1 MSISAGLTH
10 KTRRCTLVTMRRTD
24 KTSTLLLLVG
34 LAFILFFGPVLT
46 LPLQSVALGYGNI
59 ETPTPDPLAVP
70 VMPESPTQVDV
81 GRNLYY
87 YHCMPCHGD
96 QGQGLT
102 DEWREVW
109 PEDHQNCWGRGCHA
123 GRVDDAGF
131 PIPRYVPAVSGSP
144 QAIASF
150 QTADDLFTY
159 LLKAHPPQRPG
170 ALQQEEYW
178 ALTAFL
184 LHMNDRLPLDSQ
196 VGPTTAGRSRPTV
209 ILSVAVTSG
218 VLLTA
223 LLVYGR
229 ASKKMGVIRAETP
242 HKV

>member
-1 MSISAGLTH
+1 MRH
-10 KTRRCTLVTMRRTD
+10 KN
-24 KTSTLLLLVG
+24 KTSTLLLLIG
-34 LAFILFFGPVLT
+34 LACILFFGPILT
-46 LPLQSVALGYGNI
+46 MPPQSVALGYSNI

-123 GRVDDAGF
+123 GRADDAGF
-131 PIPRYVPAVSGSP
+131 PIPRDVPAVSGSP

-150 QTADDLFTY
+150 QKADDLFTY
-159 LLKAHPPQRPG
+159 LLNAHPPQRPG
-170 ALQQEEYW
+170 ALQQAEYW

-184 LHMNDRLPLDSQ
+184 LHQNDRLPSDGHI
-196 VGPTTAGRSRPTV
+196 GPFAGARSRPTV
-209 ILSVAVTSG
+209 ILSVAITSG

-223 LLVYGR
+223 FLVYGR
-229 ASKKMGVIRAETP
+229 GSKKQGRIGTDTP
-242 HKV
+242 QRV

>member
-1 MSISAGLTH
+1 
-10 KTRRCTLVTMRRTD
+10 MRRKD
-24 KTSTLLLLVG
+24 NTSTLLLLVG
-34 LAFILFFGPVLT
+34 LAFTLFFGLALT
-46 LPLQSVALGYGNI
+46 TSPRSMALISTNIVA
-59 ETPTPDPLAVP
+59 PTPDPLAVP

-123 GRVDDAGF
+123 GRADDAGF
-131 PIPRYVPAVSGSP
+131 PIPRDVPAVSGSP
-144 QAIASF
+144 QAIAGF
-150 QTADDLFTY
+150 QTADDLFAY
-159 LLKAHPPQRPG
+159 LLNAHPPQRPG
-170 ALQQEEYW
+170 ALQQAEYW

-184 LHMNDRLPLDSQ
+184 LHKNDRLPLDGH
-196 VGPTTAGRSRPTV
+196 VGPIAGGRSRPTV
-209 ILSVAVTSG
+209 ILSIAVTAG

-223 LLVYGR
+223 FLVYGR
-229 ASKKMGVIRAETP
+229 GSTKTGVIGTETP
-242 HKV
+242 RKV

>member
-1 MSISAGLTH
+1 
-10 KTRRCTLVTMRRTD
+10 MRRND

-34 LAFILFFGPVLT
+34 LAFILFCGLVLT
-46 LPLQSVALGYGNI
+46 LPPQSVALGYNNI
-59 ETPTPDPLAVP
+59 ETPTPDPLAAP

-102 DEWREVW
+102 DAWRQVW

-123 GRVDDAGF
+123 GRADDAGF
-131 PIPRYVPAVSGSP
+131 PIPRHVPAVSGSP

-150 QTADDLFTY
+150 ETADDLFTY
-159 LLKAHPPQRPG
+159 LLNAHPPQRPG
-170 ALQQEEYW
+170 ALQRDECW

-184 LHMNDRLPLDSQ
+184 LHKNDRLPIDGQ
-196 VGPTTAGRSRPTV
+196 VGPIADGRSKPTV
-209 ILSVAVTSG
+209 VLSVAVTSG
-218 VLLTA
+218 VLLA
-223 LLVYGR
+223 AFLVYGR
-229 ASKKMGVIRAETP
+229 GRKKTAVIGMETP
-242 HKV
+242 RKV